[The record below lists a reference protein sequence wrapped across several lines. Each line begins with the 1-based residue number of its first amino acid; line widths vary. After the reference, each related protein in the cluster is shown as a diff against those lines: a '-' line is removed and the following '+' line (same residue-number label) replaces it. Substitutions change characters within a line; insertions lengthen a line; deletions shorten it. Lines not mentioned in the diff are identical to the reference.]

1 MASVVLITGGTGFI
15 GSYATLL
22 FESMGHRV
30 VPVDLLSLSHDLSL
44 LPIKV
49 KNNCFDVNDYKALS
63 RLCKRKKVTHMV
75 HVAHPR
81 GDESPE
87 VLNDCHQAMRS
98 ILETAKG
105 CGVQRV
111 VFASSA
117 SIYGQNKKRGRSLAR
132 EDDPVG
138 IEPVFLHRTSKIMGE
153 WLGNFYAQHYGVNF
167 VALRLA
173 SVYGPGQAGGIGA
186 AIKEGLMGR
195 ECRPYLSRDPDDPVF
210 VKDAVQALRLAC
222 FSDRVR
228 SSVYNIS
235 CGKSYVAADLDRAIQ
250 RHLPG
255 VSFEVGKP
263 PVSKTIE
270 HLPHSHILDVSL
282 ARDELGFN
290 PQFDLESGVAA
301 IASWVRSEKRRLT

>member
-30 VPVDLLSLSHDLSL
+30 VPVDLLPPAHDLSL

-49 KNNCFDVNDYKALS
+49 RNNCLDVTDYRTLT
-63 RLCKRKKVTHMV
+63 RLCKSTKVTHMV
-75 HVAHPR
+75 HLAHPR
-81 GDESPE
+81 GEEIPD
-87 VLNDCHQAMRS
+87 VLHRSHQAMTS
-98 ILETAKG
+98 VLESAKSL
-105 CGVQRV
+105 GVQRV

-117 SIYGQNKKRGRSLAR
+117 SIYGLNKKCGRSLAR

-153 WLGNFYAQHYGVNF
+153 WLGNFYAQHYGLSF

-173 SVYGPGQAGGIGA
+173 SVYGPAQAEGFGT

-222 FSDRVR
+222 FSDGV
-228 SSVYNIS
+228 SSTVYNIS
-235 CGKSYVAADLDRAIQ
+235 GGKTYVASDLDRAVQ
-250 RHLPG
+250 RHMPG
-255 VSFEVGKP
+255 VSFAVRKP

-270 HLPHSHILDVSL
+270 ELPHSNILDVSL
-282 ARDELGFN
+282 ARDELGFV

-301 IASWVRSEKRRLT
+301 IASWVKSEKKRLT